1 MADIAFVGPAE
12 IGYGVSE
19 FHQFFQNASPGDGG
33 MGFSLYI
40 CSRTGGVAATGKT
53 FLVKRVIVHNCLFF
67 NPLSYE

>member
-19 FHQFFQNASPGDGG
+19 FPTRFPKCFPGDGG

-53 FLVKRVIVHNCLFF
+53 FW
-67 NPLSYE
+67 SSA

>member
-12 IGYGVSE
+12 IGYGVSLIPPG
-19 FHQFFQNASPGDGG
+19 FSKMLPGDGG